1 MIGILAGPLG
11 ILLGWT
17 TGTLVGQTTDNT
29 AYDDA
34 VDAIAVL
41 SDRITPGTSTL
52 MVEIDENDPTIL
64 DATLADL
71 DARTLRIPI
80 DEVAAEVAE
89 LRDQIDEAARTARSA
104 RRQSRRA
111 ALHDRRTALPTAS
124 ETSSTSRTSEPMN
137 HPPRADQSPAPP
149 APGPAGSHRQP
160 STSSRDSKA
169 GSASPKASPPAAHRS
184 PSHDTHPARR
194 DTRSITRVP
203 YHASTHTC
211 DEGDEESAM

>member
-64 DATLADL
+64 DAALADL
-71 DARTLRIPI
+71 DARILRIPI

-104 RRQSRRA
+104 RRQSHRA
-111 ALHDRRTALPTAS
+111 ALHDRRTALHHRIRDFFDQPDKPADESSPTS
-124 ETSSTSRTSEPMN
+124 
-137 HPPRADQSPAPP
+137 
-149 APGPAGSHRQP
+149 
-160 STSSRDSKA
+160 
-169 GSASPKASPPAAHRS
+169 
-184 PSHDTHPARR
+184 
-194 DTRSITRVP
+194 
-203 YHASTHTC
+203 
-211 DEGDEESAM
+211 